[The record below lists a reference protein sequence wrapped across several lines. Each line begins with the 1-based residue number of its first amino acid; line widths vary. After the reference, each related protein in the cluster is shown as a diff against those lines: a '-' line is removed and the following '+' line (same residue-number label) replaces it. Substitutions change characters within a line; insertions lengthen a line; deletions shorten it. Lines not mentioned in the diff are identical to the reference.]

1 MTKETKALLL
11 FFIFYTIV
19 NVALWLSSQ
28 NPKLEFSAILYV
40 IIYYPVFWIVSGI
53 ILICMIRRL
62 KIKINSNRRMLLVL
76 FSTPLPFI
84 VLFAIWATW

>member
-11 FFIFYTIV
+11 FFIIYTII
-19 NVALWLSSQ
+19 NVALWFSMQ
-28 NPKLEFSAILYV
+28 NPELEFRAILYV
-40 IIYYPVFWIVSGI
+40 IVYYPAFWIVSGI
-53 ILICMIRRL
+53 VLTYMIRLL

-84 VLFAIWATW
+84 VLYAIWATW